1 MEVMVTTC
9 KAIMMAMVYF
19 VQWEEEGETRD
30 ELSNTGVGM
39 VGSKIRENKRER
51 K

>member
-1 MEVMVTTC
+1 MEVVITC
-9 KAIMMAMVYF
+9 KSIMMTMVYF
-19 VQWEEEGETRD
+19 VQWEVEGETRD

-39 VGSKIRENKRER
+39 VGNKTRENKRET